1 MARKAINVDDLLKDL
16 DMSLNELNEG
26 ADAASA
32 VAAPTKSGLHDALN
46 SSSHGEDDAYG
57 DFLDSYGEEQVE
69 APVIPT
75 IPVPSV
81 VAPPV
86 QYRQPLPATP
96 VSYPQYPPP
105 TRKPLPSRPPSA
117 STNAPGMVQRM
128 NSNPGVNGQMNGFGM
143 GAGPSDNL
151 RREFIAITPRVSSQG
166 GAEMERRGSTSTT
179 MTSMTSASANSPEVS
194 DEVRLLREQLER
206 AKIELLE
213 LAQQKASVPTSVQSM
228 PARKEYEEFQGVNKP
243 MAAPK
248 SKGDASS
255 ITSGKSGKSAKST
268 SSGWF
273 GMSRSKSNSMLKQME
288 VRNQKEGEGPSCM
301 TTSMTLGAEV
311 D

>member
-1 MARKAINVDDLLKDL
+1 
-16 DMSLNELNEG
+16 
-26 ADAASA
+26 
-32 VAAPTKSGLHDALN
+32 
-46 SSSHGEDDAYG
+46 
-57 DFLDSYGEEQVE
+57 
-69 APVIPT
+69 
-75 IPVPSV
+75 
-81 VAPPV
+81 
-86 QYRQPLPATP
+86 
-96 VSYPQYPPP
+96 
-105 TRKPLPSRPPSA
+105 
-117 STNAPGMVQRM
+117 
-128 NSNPGVNGQMNGFGM
+128 
-143 GAGPSDNL
+143 
-151 RREFIAITPRVSSQG
+151 
-166 GAEMERRGSTSTT
+166 

-273 GMSRSKSNSMLKQME
+273 GMSRSKSNSNVKADGSAKPKK
-288 VRNQKEGEGPSCM
+288 KEKDLPLYM
-301 TTSMTLGAEV
+301 TTSMTIGAGGRF
-311 D
+311 